1 MFLVFFSFFV
11 TNIVIATDV
20 ASPESPVTIDVVVS
34 TLTTTTTAAVA
45 EGNRV
50 GGSGCWLML

>member
-1 MFLVFFSFFV
+1 MFLFFFSFFV

-20 ASPESPVTIDVVVS
+20 ASPESAVTIDVVAS
-34 TLTTTTTAAVA
+34 TLTTTTAAVA